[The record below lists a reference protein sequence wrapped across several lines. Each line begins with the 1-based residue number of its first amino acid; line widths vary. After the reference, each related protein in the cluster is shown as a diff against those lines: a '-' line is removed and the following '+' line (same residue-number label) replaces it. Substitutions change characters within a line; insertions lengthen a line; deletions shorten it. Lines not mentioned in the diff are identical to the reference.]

1 MMDGLHTAALF
12 ESVGRHQW
20 FETSAASTFTVEYGS
35 SGKVCLKHL
44 LPIQLLAPLPTS
56 LRHSL
61 SLSSGLLFSLK

>member
-35 SGKVCLKHL
+35 
-44 LPIQLLAPLPTS
+44 
-56 LRHSL
+56 
-61 SLSSGLLFSLK
+61 